1 MSLGMKIHRLTS
13 PLPEPKPAP
22 PQSDNPCAACTVRV
36 LSLCDA
42 LDEKDLPRLAS
53 ISSSISV
60 APHDTFVMEGE
71 SADYLFN
78 LTEGTV
84 KLYKLLADG
93 RQQITGFLFPG
104 DFLGL
109 PAAGRYAYSAEAIT
123 AVTFCRFDR
132 KKLERLLDDFPRME
146 RRLLG
151 IASNELAAAQDQM
164 LLLGRKTAREKVASF
179 LLMLARRSSQPAAKA
194 APLALVMT
202 RTDIADYLGLTI
214 ETVSRCFSQFRKE
227 KLIELPSSDRV
238 VFTDRAVLEQVAG
251 G

>member
-1 MSLGMKIHRLTS
+1 MAAMKINRLTN

-22 PQSDNPCAACTVRV
+22 PGSDNPCAACSVRV

-42 LDEKDLPRLAS
+42 LDEGDLPRLAA

-60 APHDTFVMEGE
+60 RPHHSFVTEGDP
-71 SADYLFN
+71 ADYLFN
-78 LTEGTV
+78 LTDGAV
-84 KLYKLLADG
+84 KLYKLLPDG

-109 PAAGRYAYSAEAIT
+109 PASGRYAYSAEAIT
-123 AVTFCRFDR
+123 DVTFCRFDR
-132 KKLERLLDDFPRME
+132 KKLDQLLEDFPRME

-179 LLMLARRSSQPAAKA
+179 LLMLARRGGQPGTPA
-194 APLALVMT
+194 APLLLPMT

-214 ETVSRCFSQFRKE
+214 ETVSRTLTRFRKE
-227 KLIELPSSDRV
+227 GLIALPALDRIV
-238 VFTDRAVLEQVAG
+238 LTDKPGLERLAG
-251 G
+251 SL